1 MGKTETMNPAPPVAC
16 SLSERGL
23 TERGAELRRGLF
35 AAAEERRELADGYAY
50 RFLGTEETL
59 TALLDFVGA
68 ERRCCTFF
76 LIELA
81 FESGHGPIWLTLQ
94 GPEGTKAFVGDAFGG
109 VEEGGRHKA
118 VVRRLVDEVLNAGRM
133 EVVDELFAP
142 TLAPEAKR
150 WIAPFRASFPDMRM
164 ETVDLVA
171 DADTVVGWFACSGT
185 HLGEWLGHPPTG
197 RRFEAV
203 TEAYRFR
210 FAEGQIV
217 EAHGVEDTLGRL
229 EQLGLR

>member
-1 MGKTETMNPAPPVAC
+1 MGKTMTRNPAAPIAC
-16 SLSERGL
+16 SLGDRDL
-23 TERGAELRRGLF
+23 AERGAEFRRGLF

-50 RFLGTEETL
+50 RFPGTEETL
-59 TALLDFVGA
+59 AALLDFAAA
-68 ERRCCTFF
+68 ERRCCAFF
-76 LIELA
+76 RIELA
-81 FESGHGPIWLTLQ
+81 FEPGFGPLWLTLQ
-94 GPEGTKAFVGDAFGG
+94 GPEGTKVFVREAFGG
-109 VEEGGRHKA
+109 ADAARNKA

-150 WIAPFRASFPDMRM
+150 WIAPFQASFPDMRM

-171 DADTVVGWFACSGT
+171 EGDTVVGWFACSGT

-203 TEAYRFR
+203 AEAYRFR
-210 FAEGQIV
+210 FAEGRIV